1 MGQNWDIGK
10 RDASELA
17 FFIRHACEV
26 PPQIVGMG
34 RDLQKTW
41 SEFDDLTAE
50 EMYFGM
56 SVTEQARR
64 FCDGTKM
71 SFASGFLTQRFQL
84 LAALAG
90 LGVA

>member
-34 RDLQKTW
+34 RDLQKN
-41 SEFDDLTAE
+41 
-50 EMYFGM
+50 
-56 SVTEQARR
+56 VVRI
-64 FCDGTKM
+64 
-71 SFASGFLTQRFQL
+71 
-84 LAALAG
+84 
-90 LGVA
+90 

>member
-17 FFIRHACEV
+17 IVIRHACEV

-41 SEFDDLTAE
+41 SEFDELTT
-50 EMYFGM
+50 
-56 SVTEQARR
+56 VKR
-64 FCDGTKM
+64 CI
-71 SFASGFLTQRFQL
+71 
-84 LAALAG
+84 
-90 LGVA
+90 LGYNHFTMGYNI